1 MSELYNQAQ
10 ENSFVDRGLTPL
22 PQPHLT
28 GMKLKGDIVLGDFIF
43 NTIDEYGVTWVVT
56 DIDGWWRHPE
66 PEMPDIPRGYGDG
79 SYDIKGRYQ
88 ARIINLV
95 GSFITPT
102 PDLVEAA
109 RDRLIA
115 ATNLVYRGAWLKT
128 GLESDNKRSS
138 FVRLSGGP
146 QIQTTTAR
154 GRTDFSIGLKAADP
168 IKYEWNDAEPD
179 GYSILEIPASNRTT
193 LTTGVDTINNIG
205 NVPVPVQLEIS
216 GPITGPARVYNRT
229 TDKLLYIVSNLRG
242 RQASSIVN
250 KQLTFN
256 ETTLDDV
263 VTLTTRT
270 SHGLLT
276 GDTVEISGLSEEYL
290 NGAFEVTSV
299 PTSTTFTFNV
309 FPNVA
314 TIATIVSKKLQNNVA
329 TITTRTN
336 HNFSTGNSIFVKDVD
351 TVFNGTYTVTSTP
364 TVTSFTYAKNRVPP
378 RTVTGA
384 ILVSNIAT
392 LTTSEAHNY
401 IEGESV
407 TVSNMSVNY
416 NGTYTIT
423 SIDSDTSFSYALTRT
438 NSKAITN
445 KQMTADIAT
454 ITMSADHGFVTNENV
469 TITNLDDTFDG
480 TYRVASIPTS
490 TTFTY
495 NIVRA
500 TIKTPLVR
508 SRFSNFA
515 TITVSESHGFSVGE
529 QVIVTDVGTGYNVT
543 ATITEIPSST
553 TFTYANSGSNET
565 AIAITTGSIIPIK
578 RFVVSR
584 QLVGGVATIQTSS
597 AHGFLTG
604 ESVTITNIDSTFNG
618 TYVITSVPSTNSFTY
633 NKTAANVPFAIAGGS
648 IASRGRTGSTA
659 YITTTDAHN
668 LSNGQYVTISNMDS
682 AASALNGTYII
693 SVTGVRTFT
702 YTTATT
708 GDIFSTITFE
718 PADVNTSTNVITKN
732 HTFRTGSRVQA
743 IFNLP
748 AGPSPLVS
756 GSYYY
761 VRSLSA
767 TQLTLHTSADGAV
780 NNTGI
785 VDITSVGTG
794 SGFILSGEGL
804 PAGNTVFGG
813 SYAAANRT
821 IPNTADAG
829 SATVSG
835 SLPFAAF
842 SGTSSVSA
850 DILSETG
857 GDIETS
863 GTAIKKADIPF
874 TPGITGATVDFGPDV
889 LEVDTLTRNVALNGS
904 YDGARAKL
912 DVLTDFFFLEPGNNE
927 LEFLDTN
934 NSVSDALLKV
944 YYRSGWL
951 G

>member
-1 MSELYNQAQ
+1 MAEIFNQRE
-10 ENSFVDRGLTPL
+10 ENSIVDRALTPL

-28 GMKLKGDIVLGDFIF
+28 GMKLQGDIALGEFLF
-43 NTIDEYGVTWVVT
+43 NTIDEYGVVWVIT
-56 DIDGWWRHPE
+56 EIDGWWQHPE
-66 PEMPDIPRGYGDG
+66 PDMPDIPRGYGDG

-88 ARIINLV
+88 ARVINLV
-95 GSFITPT
+95 GSFLTPN

-109 RDRLIA
+109 RDRLIE

-128 GLESDNKRSS
+128 GLESTNKRSS

-168 IKYEWNDAEPD
+168 IKYEWNDSQPE
-179 GYSILEIPASNRTT
+179 GFSIVEIPAFNRTT

-205 NVPVPVQLEIS
+205 NVAVPIQLEIS

-256 ETTLDDV
+256 DTTLDDV

-270 SHGLLT
+270 SHGLLA
-276 GDTVEISGLSEEYL
+276 GDIVEISGLAEDYL

-314 TIATIVSKKLQNNVA
+314 TIATVISKKLENNVA

-336 HNFSTGNSIFVKDVD
+336 HGFVQGNSVFVKDVD
-351 TVFNGTYTVTSTP
+351 TVFNGTYVVDSVP
-364 TVTSFTYAKNRVPP
+364 TVTSFTYSKNRVPP

-392 LTTSEAHNY
+392 LTTSEAHSY

-416 NGTYTIT
+416 NGTYVIS
-423 SIDSDTSFSYALTRT
+423 SINSDTSFSYALTRT
-438 NSKAITN
+438 NNKAITN
-445 KQMTADIAT
+445 KQMTADVAT
-454 ITMSADHGFVTNENV
+454 ITMGADHGFVTNENV
-469 TITNLDDTFDG
+469 TISNLDDTFDG
-480 TYRVASIPTS
+480 THRIISTPTA

-495 NIVRA
+495 NVIRA
-500 TIKTPLVR
+500 TTKTPVVR

-515 TITVSESHGFSVGE
+515 TITVSDSHGFSVGE
-529 QVIVTDVGTGYNVT
+529 QVIVSDVGTGYNVT

-565 AIAITTGSIIPIK
+565 AISITTGSIIPIK

-584 QLVGGVATIQTSS
+584 SLIGGVATIQTSS

-618 TYVITSVPSTNSFTY
+618 TYVITSVPSPNSFTY
-633 NKTAANVPFAIAGGS
+633 NKTAANVAFAIAGGS

-659 YITTTDAHN
+659 FITTSAAHN
-668 LSNGQYVTISNMDS
+668 LTNGQYVTISNMDS
-682 AASALNGTYII
+682 AASVLNGTYIVA
-693 SVTGVRTFT
+693 VTGTRTFT
-702 YTTATT
+702 YTTPTT

-718 PADVNTSTNVITKN
+718 PADVNTTTNVITKA
-732 HTFRTGSRVQA
+732 HTFPTGSRVQA

-748 AGPSPLVS
+748 AGPSPLVNN
-756 GSYYY
+756 SYYF
-761 VRSLSA
+761 VRNLSA
-767 TQLTLHTSADGAV
+767 TQLTLHTTSDGAV

-804 PAGNTVFGG
+804 PAANTVFGG
-813 SYAAANRT
+813 SYATADRT
-821 IPNTADAG
+821 IPSAADSG
-829 SATVSG
+829 SAIVSG

-842 SGTSSVSA
+842 SGVSSVSA
-850 DILSETG
+850 DIVSATG
-857 GDIETS
+857 DAIETS
-863 GTAIKKADIPF
+863 GITIKKADIPF
-874 TPGITGATVDFGPDV
+874 TPGIVGATTDFGPDL
-889 LEVDTLTRNVALNGS
+889 LEIDTLTRDVALNGS

-934 NSVSDALLKV
+934 NSVSEALLKI
-944 YYRSGWL
+944 YYKSGWL